1 MKDDI
6 GFQPL
11 LDDDD
16 DDDSPAVEPLEPTE
30 EPGEGEEGDEEG
42 KDDDKD
48 DDDDKSEKK
57 GAPSGSMEERLLK
70 SRTILIYGEID
81 MAVAQDVTRRLLVMD
96 AESQDDIRIF
106 INSPGGH
113 VESGDTI
120 FDMIRFVK
128 SPVKVI
134 GTGWVASAGALIYA
148 AAELENRYSLPNTR
162 FLLHQPAGGMSGQA
176 SDIAIE
182 AQEILKMRR
191 RLNEIF
197 ARQTGQSIEKVEGD
211 TDRNFWMSAAQAKEY
226 GLVGRIVENADE
238 IQV

>member
-1 MKDDI
+1 MKDHM
-6 GFQPL
+6 GVQPL
-11 LDDDD
+11 MDDDD
-16 DDDSPAVEPLEPTE
+16 DDDFPEVEPIE
-30 EPGEGEEGDEEG
+30 EPEEEET
-42 KDDDKD
+42 DKP
-48 DDDDKSEKK
+48 EKK
-57 GAPSGSMEERLLK
+57 DGSPGSMEDRLLK
-70 SRTILIYGEID
+70 NRTILIYGEID
-81 MAVAQDVTRRLLVMD
+81 MVVAQDVTKRLLVMD
-96 AESQDDIRIF
+96 AESQDEIRIF

-148 AAELENRYSLPNTR
+148 AADRENRYSLPNTR

-182 AQEILKMRR
+182 AQEIIKMRR

-197 ARQTGQSIEKVEGD
+197 ARQTGQSIEKVEED

-226 GLVGRIVENADE
+226 GLVGHIVESADE
-238 IQV
+238 I

>member
-1 MKDDI
+1 MSYPWDK
-6 GFQPL
+6 PM

-16 DDDSPAVEPLEPTE
+16 DDDDFPPEI
-30 EPGEGEEGDEEG
+30 EPGEEPEE
-42 KDDDKD
+42 KDDKPDEKRD
-48 DDDDKSEKK
+48 APGSMDDK
-57 GAPSGSMEERLLK
+57 LLK
-70 SRTILIYGEID
+70 NRTILIYGEIN
-81 MAVAQDVTRRLLVMD
+81 MEVAMDVTRKLLILD
-96 AESQDDIRIF
+96 AQAQDEIRIF

-120 FDMIRFVK
+120 FDMIRFVQ

-148 AAELENRYSLPNTR
+148 AADRENRYSLPNTR

-182 AQEILKMRR
+182 AQEIIKMRR

-197 ARQTGQSIEKVEGD
+197 AQQTGQPIEKVEED
-211 TDRNFWMSAAQAKEY
+211 TDRNFWMSAAQAREY
-226 GLVGRIVENADE
+226 GLVGHIINSAAEL
-238 IQV
+238 